1 MISGTT
7 CNCSKF
13 SLSSP
18 IRNPKRLNVRH
29 VNTKRKSINNGYWI
43 SSSTKKVAVMSI
55 MTPTISD
62 LVALAPTNPMI
73 ISKEEIGAARTS

>member
-1 MISGTT
+1 MLIPKEKT
-7 CNCSKF
+7 
-13 SLSSP
+13 L
-18 IRNPKRLNVRH
+18 IRGIEFEFNE
-29 VNTKRKSINNGYWI
+29 
-43 SSSTKKVAVMSI
+43 KVAVMSI